1 MITLLLLSWKRV
13 ENILKIIDKEF
24 DGELISEVIVWN
36 NNPNEELRN
45 RLPEGIR
52 LIQVNEDFGI
62 RTRFAMGLFANND
75 CILYHDDDTHIP
87 NLTIKNMFNEW
98 SLDEDIMIGLV
109 GGNPFEGECSRC
121 ISSGNE
127 DSHDRH
133 YYNKVREGKAH
144 LLLGHGVMLHRKHCC
159 GFFIEE
165 RNLPAPPNASPFDS
179 HDDIVIS
186 YYVMSKSHKANEI
199 INSRF
204 EWLGDGGVA
213 LSDRDT
219 HYEQRRVMME
229 NCQTYFSI
237 KIDDYMR

>member
-1 MITLLLLSWKRV
+1 MITLILLSWKRAD
-13 ENILKIIDKEF
+13 NIIKIIDKEF

-36 NNPNEELRN
+36 NNKDVDLTDNLPNN
-45 RLPEGIR
+45 VR
-52 LIQVNEDFGI
+52 LIQANEDFGI
-62 RTRFAMGLFANND
+62 RTRFAMGLFAKND
-75 CILYHDDDTHIP
+75 CILYHDDDTHLP
-87 NLTIKNMFNEW
+87 KTTIQNMFDEW
-98 SLDEDIMIGLV
+98 SLDENIMIGLA
-109 GGNPFEGECSRC
+109 GGNPFEGECERC
-121 ISSGNE
+121 IASGNT
-127 DSHDRH
+127 DSHNRH

-159 GFFIEE
+159 GFFTEE

-186 YYVMSKSHKANEI
+186 YYVMSISKKSNEV

-204 EWLGDGGVA
+204 EWLDDGGVA

-229 NCQTYFSI
+229 LCQDYFGIEVSSFLE
-237 KIDDYMR
+237 